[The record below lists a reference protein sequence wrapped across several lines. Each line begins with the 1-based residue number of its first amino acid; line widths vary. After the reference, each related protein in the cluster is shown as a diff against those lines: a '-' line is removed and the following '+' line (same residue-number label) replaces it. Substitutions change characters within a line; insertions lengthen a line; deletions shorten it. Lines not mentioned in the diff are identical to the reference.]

1 MKEITDNNIL
11 LQISG
16 SDGADNSAI
25 AGSFSNAVAWG
36 AGVGFITG
44 GPAGAMIGSSAA
56 ATQNVVQ
63 GAIKHGPV
71 NVPIPQVPLGPTWN
85 GSGNG
90 TLPRGMDPRCVDREF
105 IMSNP
110 MSC

>member
-1 MKEITDNNIL
+1 M
-11 LQISG
+11 QISG
-16 SDGADNSAI
+16 SEGANNSAI
-25 AGSFSNAVAWG
+25 AGSLRNDVAWG

-44 GPAGAMIGSSAA
+44 GPGGAIVRGSAA

-63 GAIKHGPV
+63 GTIKHGPV
-71 NVPIPQVPLGPTWN
+71 NVPIPQVPMGPTWN

-90 TLPRGMDPRCVDREF
+90 TLPSGMNPRCVDREF